1 MVGLMS
7 FASNNVHRSILN
19 RNSSDK
25 DTSFEKINNIVGFSV
40 DSYENGAHR
49 MNDEGGAEN
58 QILEAIKLRHEY
70 MERSGNDFPDIV
82 TSFIKN
88 RFEYESQKCYKSTIN
103 DTSYNPPEP
112 PSDHWMLN
120 MPLPKYEKSYKLIR
134 EDGVFRIKNGLGEY
148 VKEFE
153 KYFLEKKKYLKD
165 YEKIVGI
172 VSDGPLKSFCYRRL
186 SYLQNRFQLHL
197 LRNEQRELHEQKTVR
212 HRDFYNVRKV
222 DTHVHAASSMNQKH
236 LLRFIKRK
244 MKLEKDTIVMEKNG
258 KGITMGE
265 MFKGLNIEAYDLN
278 VDMLDVHA
286 YKNAFHRLDKFNH
299 KYNPIGES
307 ALKQIFIST
316 DNHVGG
322 KYFAEV
328 LKEVF
333 KDLEESKYQHIEPR
347 LSIYGHKKNE
357 WSKLAKWA
365 INHDVWSTN
374 SKFLIQIPRLYD
386 VYREN
391 KLLGNF
397 DQLLDNIFTPLFEVT
412 NDPSSDPNLFRF
424 LLQIT
429 GIDSVDDESKHEY
442 IQFDKFSPNP
452 KDFVDAENP
461 PYTYYV
467 YYLYAN
473 LSMLNAFRKS
483 RNLNTL
489 SLKLHSGETGHPHH
503 LIDSFLTA
511 ESICHGLLLRKLP
524 VLQYLFYLTKIG
536 ISMSPL
542 ANNSLLI
549 PYHRNPLPEFLMKG
563 LNVSL
568 STDDPLQ
575 FHLTKEALMEEYSIA
590 VQVWKLS
597 PTDMC
602 ELALNSVKQSGF
614 DKKIKIYWLGP
625 HYRKEGVLGNDI
637 TKTNVPDIRVAFR
650 YECLVDELQH
660 IFNCNK

>member
-1 MVGLMS
+1 MS
-7 FASNNVHRSILN
+7 FTLEKSYDIFMIPNSNERDT
-19 RNSSDK
+19 SSDRNK
-25 DTSFEKINNIVGFSV
+25 RISNIVIESFS
-40 DSYENGAHR
+40 NGGNQ
-49 MNDEGGAEN
+49 MNNEYGAEK
-58 QILEAIKLRHEY
+58 QLLEAILLRYEY
-70 MERSGNDFPDIV
+70 MERSGNFFPQ
-82 TSFIKN
+82 TTEAFIKN
-88 RFEYESQKCYKSTIN
+88 NFVFESQKCYKSKVDM

-112 PSDHWMLN
+112 SQDHWMLN
-120 MPLPKYEKSYKLIR
+120 TPLPKYDKIFVLTR
-134 EDGVFRIKNGLGEY
+134 EEGVFRILNESGKY
-148 VKEFE
+148 IKELDT
-153 KYFLEKKKYLKD
+153 YFLSKAKYLKD
-165 YEKIVGI
+165 YEKMVGI
-172 VSDGPLKSFCYRRL
+172 VSDGPLKSLCYRRL
-186 SYLQNRFQLHL
+186 SYLQNKFQLYL
-197 LRNEQRELHEQKTVR
+197 LRNEQRELHEQKSIR
-212 HRDFYNVRKV
+212 HRDFYNIRKV
-222 DTHVHAASSMNQKH
+222 DTHIHAASSMNQKH

-244 MKLEKDTIVMEKNG
+244 MKTENDTVVLEKDG
-258 KGITMGE
+258 KKITMGE
-265 MFKGLNIEAYDLN
+265 TFKSLNIEPYDLN
-278 VDMLDVHA
+278 VDILDVHA

-299 KYNPIGES
+299 KYNPIGQS
-307 ALKQIFIST
+307 TLRQIFINT
-316 DNHVGG
+316 DNYVEG
-322 KYFAEV
+322 KYFAEI

-333 KDLEESKYQHIEPR
+333 KELEESKYQHIEPR

-365 INHDVWSTN
+365 IKHDVWSTN

-386 VYREN
+386 IYKE
-391 KLLGNF
+391 KKYISNF

-412 NDPSSDPNLFRF
+412 NNPSSDPDLFRF

-442 IQFDKFSPNP
+442 IQFDKFTPSP
-452 KDFVDAENP
+452 KDYTDAENP
-461 PYTYYV
+461 SYTYYM
-467 YYLYAN
+467 YYLYSNIA
-473 LSMLNAFRKS
+473 MLNAFRRL

-489 SLKLHSGETGHPHH
+489 SFRLHSGETGHPHH

-602 ELALNSVKQSGF
+602 ELALNSVRQSGF
-614 DKKIKIYWLGP
+614 EDKIKYYWLGSNF
-625 HYRKEGVLGNDI
+625 KNEGALGNDI
-637 TKTNVPDIRVAFR
+637 SRTNVPDIRIAFR
-650 YECLVDELQH
+650 YETLVDELSH
-660 IFNCNK
+660 IFKIYKK